1 MLQLFYSFLMS
12 IQFPATI
19 TVEALNQV
27 SIKDQLPE
35 TFGLRFTEVG
45 KDYLKAQLTVDHR
58 HLRPGKIM
66 NGGVS
71 LVLIETVGSMSAAS
85 LTDFKTKNP
94 LGLQVSANHLSIA
107 YPGDTLTATSYPVHV
122 GRTTHVWDV
131 KIQNQDGKAICDG
144 RITMLI
150 ADKKGE

>member
-1 MLQLFYSFLMS
+1 MK

-35 TFGLRFTEVG
+35 TLGIRFTEVG
-45 KDYLKAQLTVDHR
+45 ADSLKAELTVDHR

-71 LVLIETVGSMSAAS
+71 LVLIEVVGSMSAAS
-85 LTDFKTKNP
+85 LVDFKTKNP
-94 LGLQVSANHLSIA
+94 LGLQVSANHLNIA
-107 YPGDTLTATSYPVHV
+107 YPGDTLTATSHPVHV
-122 GRTTHVWDV
+122 GRSTHVWGV
-131 KIQNQDGKAICDG
+131 KIENQNGKPICDG
-144 RITMLI
+144 RITLFI
-150 ADKKGE
+150 ADKK